1 MKNKPI
7 RVSDVVDMPEK
18 KVVQQD
24 IGGCGDV
31 GKNHCY
37 GCGRC
42 NIDEG
47 FNQGIDK
54 ISQLKVSPDKL
65 REMGW
70 VRKTEVELDT
80 YEIALLARRIL
91 ELDCDC
97 DPKLGNDF
105 VVCENCLSL
114 RRFKEELANKTQDI
128 IK

>member
-18 KVVQQD
+18 KKEMTKC
-24 IGGCGDV
+24 IGGGETLSL
-31 GKNHCY
+31 HS
-37 GCGRC
+37 RAC
-42 NIDEG
+42 NQTID
-47 FNQGIDK
+47 Q
-54 ISQLKVSPDKL
+54 ISNLEVSPDKL

-114 RRFKEELANKTQDI
+114 RRFKEELPNKTQDI
-128 IK
+128 IKRRRKYNEY